1 MYILS
6 YNIPY
11 KDLDMAMEK
20 LQIHNI
26 YNVFY
31 ESPLEIT
38 TDDYG
43 YGYIEKD
50 DDGNIVGMWADYIEK
65 DDEDIT
71 LKVAMDDTEGELNEF
86 IELVDSIL
94 GVKHIALE
102 ENNTDYTT
110 FEFPAIHLD
119 DTWVIAS
126 PDEEYPNKK
135 QINFISQGAFGTG
148 MHETTQ
154 DILRLILNKLDLKDK
169 SVLDIGTGSG
179 ILSIAAS
186 LTGAAKVDAVDIR
199 DITDEVELNASLNNI
214 TNIKAIVGNI
224 LEDESQIDESYD
236 WIFINIGGEETKMF
250 MEFINKH
257 LNENGDL
264 LVSGLVEWSFDEVKA
279 NVEKYGFEFIEK
291 YQTNEWCTATFKKR

>member
-43 YGYIEKD
+43 YG
-50 DDGNIVGMWADYIEK
+50 YIEK

-154 DILRLILNKLDLKDK
+154 DILRLILNKFDLKDK

-291 YQTNEWCTATFKKR
+291 YQTNEWCTATFKKSK

>member
-43 YGYIEKD
+43 YG
-50 DDGNIVGMWADYIEK
+50 YIEK

-264 LVSGLVEWSFDEVKA
+264 LVSGLVKWSFDEVKA

>member
-50 DDGNIVGMWADYIEK
+50 D
-65 DDEDIT
+65 EDIT
-71 LKVAMDDTEGELNEF
+71 LKVAMDDSEGELNEF

>member
-43 YGYIEKD
+43 YGYIEK
-50 DDGNIVGMWADYIEK
+50 N
-65 DDEDIT
+65 DEDIT

-186 LTGAAKVDAVDIR
+186 LTGAKKVDAVDIR

-257 LNENGDL
+257 LNENGVL

>member
-50 DDGNIVGMWADYIEK
+50 D
-65 DDEDIT
+65 EDIT
-71 LKVAMDDTEGELNEF
+71 LKVAMEDTEGELNEF

-94 GVKHIALE
+94 GVKHIGLE
-102 ENNTDYTT
+102 ENTNDYTT
-110 FEFPAIHLD
+110 FEFPAIHID

-126 PDEEYPNKK
+126 PEEEYPNKNK
-135 QINFISQGAFGTG
+135 INFISQGAFGTG
-148 MHETTQ
+148 LHETTQ
-154 DILRLILNKLDLKDK
+154 DILRLILNKLELNDK
-169 SVLDIGTGSG
+169 TVLDIGTGSG

-186 LTGAAKVDAVDIR
+186 FTGAKKVDAVDIR
-199 DITDEVELNASLNNI
+199 DIIDEVELNASLNNI
-214 TNIKAIVGNI
+214 NNIKAIVGNI
-224 LEDESQIDESYD
+224 LEDESQIDEFYD

-250 MEFINKH
+250 MEFINNH
-257 LNENGDL
+257 LNKNGNL

-279 NVEKYGFEFIEK
+279 NVEKYGFKFIEK
-291 YQTNEWCTATFKKR
+291 YQTNEWCTATFKKSK

>member
-43 YGYIEKD
+43 YG
-50 DDGNIVGMWADYIEK
+50 YIEK

-291 YQTNEWCTATFKKR
+291 YQTNEWCTATSKKR

>member
-1 MYILS
+1 
-6 YNIPY
+6 
-11 KDLDMAMEK
+11 
-20 LQIHNI
+20 
-26 YNVFY
+26 
-31 ESPLEIT
+31 
-38 TDDYG
+38 
-43 YGYIEKD
+43 
-50 DDGNIVGMWADYIEK
+50 
-65 DDEDIT
+65 
-71 LKVAMDDTEGELNEF
+71 
-86 IELVDSIL
+86 
-94 GVKHIALE
+94 
-102 ENNTDYTT
+102 
-110 FEFPAIHLD
+110 
-119 DTWVIAS
+119 
-126 PDEEYPNKK
+126 
-135 QINFISQGAFGTG
+135 

>member
-50 DDGNIVGMWADYIEK
+50 D
-65 DDEDIT
+65 EDIT

-86 IELVDSIL
+86 ITLVDSIL
-94 GVKHIALE
+94 GVKHVGLE
-102 ENNTDYTT
+102 ENTNDYTT
-110 FEFPAIHLD
+110 FEFPAIHID

-126 PDEEYPNKK
+126 PEEEYPNKNK
-135 QINFISQGAFGTG
+135 INFISQGAFGTG
-148 MHETTQ
+148 LHETTQ
-154 DILRLILNKLDLKDK
+154 DILRLILNKLELKDK
-169 SVLDIGTGSG
+169 TVLDIGTGSG

-186 LTGAAKVDAVDIR
+186 FTGAKKVDAVDIR

-214 TNIKAIVGNI
+214 NNIKAIVGNI
-224 LEDESQIDESYD
+224 LEDESQIDEFYD

-250 MEFINKH
+250 MEFINNH
-257 LNENGDL
+257 LNKNGNL

>member
-43 YGYIEKD
+43 YG
-50 DDGNIVGMWADYIEK
+50 YIEK

-169 SVLDIGTGSG
+169 RVLDIGTGSG

>member
-6 YNIPY
+6 YTIPY

-50 DDGNIVGMWADYIEK
+50 D
-65 DDEDIT
+65 EDIT
-71 LKVAMDDTEGELNEF
+71 LKVAMEDTEGELNEF

-94 GVKHIALE
+94 GVKHIGLE
-102 ENNTDYTT
+102 ENTNDYTT